1 MLQERGAELG
11 AAGVVLAD
19 EQDGRSGVS
28 HGFSFW
34 EGLGGGEPGREAGE
48 LARALAAE
56 PGSPKMPGDPEVAAE
71 AKRRVD
77 GIPIEPGLAAEM
89 RSWSARLGVASPL

>member
-34 EGLGGGEPGREAGE
+34 EGLGGGEPGREFRDA
-48 LARALAAE
+48 ALQLVVSGVEGVVGADAH
-56 PGSPKMPGDPEVAAE
+56 
-71 AKRRVD
+71 RVRD
-77 GIPIEPGLAAEM
+77 
-89 RSWSARLGVASPL
+89 